1 MKWNSLMILQL
12 ILKRITKFGIIAD
25 VSWKFIKKISKKIKK
40 YLEKFLK
47 AMQRT
52 ITLGATEF
60 G

>member
-1 MKWNSLMILQL
+1 MILQL

-25 VSWKFIKKISKKIKK
+25 VSWKSIKKISKKIKK

-52 ITLGATEF
+52 IMLGATGF